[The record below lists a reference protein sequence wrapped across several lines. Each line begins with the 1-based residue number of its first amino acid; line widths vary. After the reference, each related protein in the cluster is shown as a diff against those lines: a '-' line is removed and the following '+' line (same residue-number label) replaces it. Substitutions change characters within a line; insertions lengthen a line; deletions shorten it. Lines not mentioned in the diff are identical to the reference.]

1 MHSQINFGYP
11 WLISYGHLILA
22 GLVLAILGVGRFRKW
37 PAAAMAMFGLAAVW
51 ALTAWIM
58 VRFGFDLNGRASMPT
73 QAFLESGGGKV
84 LDMGAGT
91 GRSTLMV
98 LEARPRATVVAL
110 DLFGESYEQHFG
122 KPPNG
127 ESAIDQGRGALV
139 RNLRAAGVE
148 QRASIQPGDMRHM
161 PLESASFDGI
171 VSAYAI
177 DHLDRE
183 GIAQALHEAN
193 RVLKP
198 GGEFLLLV
206 IAKDRW
212 LMFTFGPLLAHAH
225 MTAANFWSQKLRDAG
240 FEILQEGNQPA
251 TRFILA
257 RKTASTPDATM
268 KVDG

>member
-110 DLFGESYEQHFG
+110 DLFGNLTSSISASRPTAS
-122 KPPNG
+122 PPSTRDAARW
-127 ESAIDQGRGALV
+127 SAISAP
-139 RNLRAAGVE
+139 
-148 QRASIQPGDMRHM
+148 RASNSARASNRATCATCRSN
-161 PLESASFDGI
+161 PLPST
-171 VSAYAI
+171 
-177 DHLDRE
+177 
-183 GIAQALHEAN
+183 AL
-193 RVLKP
+193 
-198 GGEFLLLV
+198 
-206 IAKDRW
+206 
-212 LMFTFGPLLAHAH
+212 
-225 MTAANFWSQKLRDAG
+225 
-240 FEILQEGNQPA
+240 
-251 TRFILA
+251 
-257 RKTASTPDATM
+257 
-268 KVDG
+268 